1 MKLNIAIAYV
11 LMRLKNTVSETKQ
24 KIEKITELENQINLI
39 IYNLHQPTYGN
50 RHLYE
55 MYMLILQDRYGI
67 KKFVNTILGH
77 TSYCNFKLSFLLN
90 R

>member
-24 KIEKITELENQINLI
+24 KTEKITELENQINLI

-50 RHLYE
+50 RYLYE
-55 MYMLILQDRYGI
+55 MYMLILQDR
-67 KKFVNTILGH
+67 
-77 TSYCNFKLSFLLN
+77 
-90 R
+90 